1 MIHAYMS
8 MYGVLSDPFFFF
20 FERGL
25 RLRLLL
31 LTMYVYRCTT
41 KNYMAVMRGF
51 ATDRQDKA
59 GQGS

>member
-1 MIHAYMS
+1 MLICLCMEFY
-8 MYGVLSDPFFFF
+8 LILFFFF

-51 ATDRQDKA
+51 VTDRQDKA